1 MSNTLEPMEYKFPE
15 GTSEE
20 EMEKYKESIETL
32 FGENIKNVKIVLDKN
47 KGTIKTIIDIDKFI
61 FEAKPFNFDESIKI
75 LEKIK
80 GE

>member
-1 MSNTLEPMEYKFPE
+1 MSNTLEPMGYKFPE

-32 FGENIKNVKIVLDKN
+32 FGENIKNVKIVLDKS
-47 KGTIKTIIDIDKFI
+47 KGTIKTVIDMDKFMSQV
-61 FEAKPFNFDESIKI
+61 KPFNLEESIKI
-75 LEKIK
+75 LKEVI

>member
-1 MSNTLEPMEYKFPE
+1 MSNTQEPMGYKFPE

-32 FGENIKNVKIVLDKN
+32 FGENIKNVKIVLDKS
-47 KGTIKTIIDIDKFI
+47 KGTIKTVIDMDKFMSQV
-61 FEAKPFNFDESIKI
+61 KPFNLEESIKI
-75 LEKIK
+75 LKEVI